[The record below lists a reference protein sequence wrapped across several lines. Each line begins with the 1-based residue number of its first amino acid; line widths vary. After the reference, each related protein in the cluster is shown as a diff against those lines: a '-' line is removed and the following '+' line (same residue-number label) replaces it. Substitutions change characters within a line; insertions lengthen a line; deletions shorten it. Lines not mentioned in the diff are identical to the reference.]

1 MLTPMPVKS
10 SLSRTP
16 TDTPTSITISSPISH
31 LTDLAKRLSKNS
43 GWNPQV
49 EKEILSYSS
58 DCQSLSQKHK
68 QIGKRL
74 KRWGQVAHIS
84 LVLLGSVG
92 VFCNSVPSLDP
103 SLRQILSGLFGA
115 CTTFIGSVNAF
126 YRFDQHSLLHDQV
139 GEGLQSLERSIRMET
154 FKPYALRSNPM
165 ELLLFA
171 DETKEKL
178 LKRVNS

>member
-1 MLTPMPVKS
+1 MPIKS
-10 SLSRTP
+10 SQPQTP
-16 TDTPTSITISSPISH
+16 SDTPTSITISPPTSH

-49 EKEILSYSS
+49 EKEILSYSA
-58 DCQSLSQKHK
+58 DCLDLSIKHK
-68 QIGKRL
+68 GIGSRL
-74 KRWGQVAHIS
+74 KRWGQIAHIS
-84 LVLLGSVG
+84 LILLGSIG
-92 VFCNSVPSLDP
+92 VFCNSVPTIDP
-103 SLRQILSGLFGA
+103 SLRQVLSSFFGA

-154 FKPYALRSNPM
+154 FKPYPLRSNPM

-171 DETKEKL
+171 DETKTKL
-178 LKRVNS
+178 LKRVNV